1 MIDVPG
7 WVNVERAEECGL
19 TPRMQDV
26 LVHLAC
32 GMTYAQ
38 TGQALHLAEDTI
50 RKHVKRM
57 LVLVKARNATEA
69 VALAYDCGVLRT
81 AVEREW
87 RTKMG
92 LAA

>member
-1 MIDVPG
+1 MIGAPQWIDVA
-7 WVNVERAEECGL
+7 RARECGL
-19 TPRMQDV
+19 TDRMQDI
-26 LVHLAC
+26 LVHLAR

-50 RKHVKRM
+50 RAHVWRM
-57 LVLVKARNATEA
+57 LVLVSARNATEA

-87 RTKMG
+87 RARMG
-92 LAA
+92 LVA

>member
-1 MIDVPG
+1 
-7 WVNVERAEECGL
+7 
-19 TPRMQDV
+19 MQDI
-26 LVHLAC
+26 LVHLAS

-38 TGQALHLAEDTI
+38 TGRSLGLAEETI

-57 LVLVKARNATEA
+57 LVLVKARNSTEV

-87 RTKMG
+87 RARMG